1 MARSKKMVVSEE
13 STDKNDAIAHVM
25 GAGLDALVQH
35 NAHLIKVDA
44 HKDELLMQIARQAQE
59 ERVQFARVQNT
70 MIEKFSETLDS
81 IQKLKDREYEREE
94 KREEAKFMRGLKERG
109 YSDLRQLGTI
119 ALNQFAG
126 RPMVKESERG
136 LVAELVVSIKD
147 EQLAALQGIFTEGQ
161 MAAFAKIYKEVQ
173 EQVKEPGDTE
183 EESSANGGSNDAR
196 H

>member
-59 ERVQFARVQNT
+59 ERVQFARIQTT
-70 MIEKFSETLDS
+70 MIEKFSETLDTM
-81 IQKLKDREYEREE
+81 QKLKDREYEREE
-94 KREEAKFMRGLKERG
+94 KREEAKFMRELKQKG

-126 RPMVKESERG
+126 RSMLKENERG
-136 LVAELVVSIKD
+136 LVTELLESLD
-147 EQLAALQGIFTEGQ
+147 E
-161 MAAFAKIYKEVQ
+161 
-173 EQVKEPGDTE
+173 EQVQALLHTFRPAQVATFSKIVDAVKNHDDKENGTE
-183 EESSANGGSNDAR
+183 KKEESDAKG